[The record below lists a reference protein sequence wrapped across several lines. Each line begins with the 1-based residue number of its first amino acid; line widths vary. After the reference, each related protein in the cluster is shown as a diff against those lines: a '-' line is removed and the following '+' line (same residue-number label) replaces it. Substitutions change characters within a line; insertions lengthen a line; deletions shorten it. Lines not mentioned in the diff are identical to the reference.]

1 MMNILRSIW
10 GWILVWLFF
19 FFVSLNTDDKYPI
32 AVAMFFT
39 GLQVIVFYGNL
50 EFLLPRY
57 YDENNS
63 KKYYKYVIIFWFSI
77 LLGIYLTDS
86 LFIPEGFF
94 ADEGDNINDH
104 EPDGILRYF
113 FYSIIMGLAFFV
125 SLSIGLQRHQIK
137 LQKKFEELKRENVDN
152 ELKFLKSQINPH
164 FLFNALNNIYSLTY
178 SGNENAPDQILS
190 LSDMLR
196 FVLYDCKEDYIP
208 LIKELSYIEHY
219 IIFQQIKTTHEQ
231 NISYN
236 IPETKDLQI
245 KIAPMILIPFIEN
258 SFKHSLIEKDKTG
271 FVNIKVHFEAKSLS
285 FEIENSKPQ
294 MSRAHM
300 LVGEGGI
307 GLDNVKKRLNLIYPD
322 KHKLSIQ
329 DQDTFKVILKIEL
342 T

>member
-1 MMNILRSIW
+1 MMNILRSLK
-10 GWILVWLFF
+10 GWILTWLFF
-19 FFVSLNTDDKYPI
+19 YFVSLNTDDQYPI

-57 YDENNS
+57 YDEKDQ
-63 KKYYKYVIIFWFSI
+63 KKYYSYVIVFWFTI
-77 LLGIYLTDS
+77 LFLIFLADR
-86 LFIPEGFF
+86 FVIPEDFF
-94 ADEGDNINDH
+94 ADKGDDLKNH
-104 EPDGILRYF
+104 EPDGVLQYF
-113 FYSIIMGLAFFV
+113 FFSIIMGLAFFV
-125 SLSIGLQRHQIK
+125 SFSIGLQRHQIK
-137 LQKKFEELKRENVDN
+137 MQKKFEELKRENMDN

-245 KIAPMILIPFIEN
+245 KIAPMVLIPFIEN
-258 SFKHSLIEKDKTG
+258 SFKHSLIEKDKEG
-271 FVNIKVHFEAKSLS
+271 FVKIKVHVERQQLY
-285 FEIENSKPQ
+285 FEIENSKPK
-294 MSRAHM
+294 MSRADM

-307 GLDNVKKRLNLIYPD
+307 GLDNVKKRLNLLYPN
-322 KHKLSIQ
+322 KHELRII